1 MIHAYRLYGKNI
13 IIDVYSGSVHVVD
26 DVAFEAIKLRESMNA
41 EQTAAQ
47 IIHLVRFFHTV
58 SCFTQDP
65 PGICFFFLSIPHPQT
80 FMLPFCNFHHHSDIY
95 TSFFSNNILILCN
108 LPKSRAMNPASSA

>member
-1 MIHAYRLYGKNI
+1 MVCSCGISA
-13 IIDVYSGSVHVVD
+13 
-26 DVAFEAIKLRESMNA
+26 AIAALPAAMTA

-65 PGICFFFLSIPHPQT
+65 PGICFFFFSIPHPQT
-80 FMLPFCNFHHHSDIY
+80 FVLPFCNFHCYSDIY
-95 TSFFSNNILILCN
+95 INFFSIIFLILCN
-108 LPKSRAMNPASSA
+108 LSKSRAMNPASSA